1 MSGTP
6 DHPIEEWT
14 DEELLDQLVF
24 VRGELADREPV
35 MNADAETSPVA
46 AIEEEIERRGL
57 TVPPGSD
64 PRMPGRENT
73 QPAHR
78 DADED

>member
-1 MSGTP
+1 MSGAP

-24 VRGELADREPV
+24 MRGELQDREPV
-35 MNADAETSPVA
+35 MSADAETSPVA

-64 PRMPGRENT
+64 PRTPGRESGRPT
-73 QPAHR
+73 RHAAD
-78 DADED
+78 DA